1 MNRDIIKIVKYYRI
15 YILFYIGELIM
26 DLKQLL
32 YFVTVVNEGN
42 ITAAARKLHIA
53 QPALS
58 NHIKNLEDDLDMKLF
73 YRGPRKITLTD
84 AGEILYTKAN
94 NILELK
100 HSIRRELED
109 SRSGFKGTLK
119 IGTISAIDA
128 DLLENNFLKFHQKYN
143 NIKYELYEGITP
155 EIIKMLFSR
164 VIEIGIVRT
173 PFDKTG
179 LNITY
184 LKVEPMIAAYKNDD
198 DLDKLGFNI
207 SIEHLNK
214 KPLIIYRR
222 FESIIISAF
231 QKVEIS
237 PYIFCINDDSR
248 TSLLWANAG
257 LGVAIV
263 PISSKNLVLA
273 NNLKFKVIDNE
284 SLFTQVAIITLEN
297 SSLSSVATNF
307 LREITIDPLSI

>member
-1 MNRDIIKIVKYYRI
+1 
-15 YILFYIGELIM
+15 M

-128 DLLENNFLKFHQKYN
+128 DLLENNFLNF
-143 NIKYELYEGITP
+143 IK
-155 EIIKMLFSR
+155 
-164 VIEIGIVRT
+164 
-173 PFDKTG
+173 
-179 LNITY
+179 N
-184 LKVEPMIAAYKNDD
+184 
-198 DLDKLGFNI
+198 
-207 SIEHLNK
+207 
-214 KPLIIYRR
+214 
-222 FESIIISAF
+222 III
-231 QKVEIS
+231 
-237 PYIFCINDDSR
+237 
-248 TSLLWANAG
+248 
-257 LGVAIV
+257 
-263 PISSKNLVLA
+263 
-273 NNLKFKVIDNE
+273 
-284 SLFTQVAIITLEN
+284 
-297 SSLSSVATNF
+297 
-307 LREITIDPLSI
+307 

>member
-1 MNRDIIKIVKYYRI
+1 MDI
-15 YILFYIGELIM
+15 
-26 DLKQLL
+26 KQLL

-58 NHIKNLEDDLDMKLF
+58 NHIKNLEDDLDIKLF
-73 YRGPRKITLTD
+73 HRGPRKITLTD
-84 AGEILYTKAN
+84 AGKILYTKAN
-94 NILELK
+94 NILEIK
-100 HSIRRELED
+100 QSIRKELED
-109 SRSGFKGTLK
+109 NKSGFKGTLK

-128 DLLENNFLKFHQKYN
+128 DLLENNFLKFHEKYN

-155 EIIKMLFSR
+155 EIIDLLFSR
-164 VIEIGIVRT
+164 IIEIGIVRT
-173 PFDKTG
+173 PFDRTG
-179 LNITY
+179 LNTTY
-184 LKVEPMIAAYKNDD
+184 LKAEPMIAAYKNDR
-198 DLDKLGFNI
+198 DLDNFKESI
-207 SIEHLNK
+207 SIKNLNE

-222 FESIIISAF
+222 FEDLIITAF
-231 QKVEIS
+231 QKSEVD

-273 NNLKFKVIDNE
+273 NNLKFKVIDDE
-284 SLFTQVAIITLEN
+284 SLLTQVAIITLEN
-297 SSLSSVATNF
+297 SSLSAVATNF
-307 LREITIDPLSI
+307 LNEVTKDPASI

>member
-1 MNRDIIKIVKYYRI
+1 MDI
-15 YILFYIGELIM
+15 
-26 DLKQLL
+26 KQLL
-32 YFVTVVNEGN
+32 YFITVVNEGN

-58 NHIKNLEDDLDMKLF
+58 NHIKNLEDDLDVKLF
-73 YRGPRKITLTD
+73 HRGPRKITLTE

-100 HSIRRELED
+100 NSIRKELED
-109 SRSGFKGTLK
+109 SKSGFKGTLK

-128 DLLENNFLKFHQKYN
+128 DFLENTFLKFHKKYN
-143 NIKYELYEGITP
+143 NIKYEIYEGITP
-155 EIIKMLFSR
+155 EIIELLFSR

-179 LNITY
+179 LNTHY
-184 LKVEPMIAAYKNDD
+184 LEMEPMIAAYKEDN
-198 DLDKLGFNI
+198 DLDKINSKI
-207 SIEHLNK
+207 SIKDLDG

-222 FESIIISAF
+222 FENIIVSAF
-231 QKVEIS
+231 QKLDVN

-248 TSLLWANAG
+248 TSLLWANTG

-263 PISSKNLVLA
+263 PMSSKNLVLA
-273 NNLKFKVIDNE
+273 NNLKFKIIDNE
-284 SLFTQVAIITLEN
+284 SLFSQVSIITLEDSN
-297 SSLSSVATNF
+297 LSTVATNF
-307 LREITIDPLSI
+307 IDNIK

>member
-1 MNRDIIKIVKYYRI
+1 
-15 YILFYIGELIM
+15 M

-42 ITAAARKLHIA
+42 ITAAARKLHIT

-58 NHIKNLEDDLDMKLF
+58 NHIKKLEEDLDVILF
-73 YRGPRKITLTD
+73 HRGPRKITLTD
-84 AGEILYTKAN
+84 AGEILYIKAN

-100 HSIRRELED
+100 YSIRKELED
-109 SRSGFKGTLK
+109 SKSGFKGTLK

-155 EIIKMLFSR
+155 EIIELLLSR

-173 PFDKTG
+173 PFDRTG
-179 LNITY
+179 FNTTY
-184 LKVEPMIAAYKNDD
+184 LKVEPMIAAYKDD
-198 DLDKLGFNI
+198 YDLDKLGSNI
-207 SIEHLNK
+207 SIEHLNR

-222 FESIIISAF
+222 FENIIVSAF
-231 QKVEIS
+231 QKAEID

-273 NNLKFKVIDNE
+273 NNLRFKVINDE

-297 SSLSSVATNF
+297 SRLSAVATNF
-307 LREITIDPLSI
+307 IREITN

>member
-1 MNRDIIKIVKYYRI
+1 
-15 YILFYIGELIM
+15 M
-26 DLKQLL
+26 DMKQLL

-42 ITAAARKLHIA
+42 ITAAAKKLHIA

-58 NHIKNLEDDLDMKLF
+58 NHIKNLEEDLNVKLF
-73 YRGPRKITLTD
+73 HRGPRKITLTD
-84 AGEILYTKAN
+84 AGEILFTKAN

-100 HSIRRELED
+100 HSIRKELED
-109 SRSGFKGTLK
+109 NKSGFKGTLK

-128 DLLENNFLKFHQKYN
+128 DLLENNFLKFHKKYN
-143 NIKYELYEGITP
+143 KIKYELYEGITP
-155 EIIKMLFSR
+155 EIIDLLFSR

-173 PFDKTG
+173 PFDKSG
-179 LNITY
+179 LNTTY
-184 LKVEPMIAAYKNDD
+184 LKIEPMIAAYQNDD
-198 DLDKLGFNI
+198 TLDKLGDSI
-207 SIEHLNK
+207 SIKDLNK

-222 FESIIISAF
+222 FEHIIISAF
-231 QKVEIS
+231 QKSEVN

-273 NNLKFKVIDNE
+273 NNLKFKIIDDE

-297 SSLSSVATNF
+297 SNLSTVAVNF
-307 LREITIDPLSI
+307 LREVTEE